1 MYPYIT
7 PHGYGDTFFIYA
19 MNGEDLGIL
28 NGESY
33 SLLNLTINDGDFI
46 CRVWSGV
53 MRLLGMAIR
62 RSKKD

>member
-19 MNGEDLGIL
+19 VNGEDLGIL

-33 SLLNLTINDGDFI
+33 SLLNL
-46 CRVWSGV
+46 WSGA